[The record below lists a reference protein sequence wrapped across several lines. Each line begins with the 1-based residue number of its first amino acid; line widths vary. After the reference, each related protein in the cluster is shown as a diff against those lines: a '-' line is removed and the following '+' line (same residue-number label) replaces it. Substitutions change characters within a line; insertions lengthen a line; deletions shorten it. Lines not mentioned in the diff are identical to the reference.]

1 MNSNCAAKN
10 CTITNRNTTMDTKTL
25 RQKILDLAIRGKLV
39 PQDPNDE
46 PASVLLERIK
56 AEKERLI
63 KEGKIKRS
71 KKSAKTSDTPHYEN
85 VPFEVP
91 ESWVWCRLDDIVCEL
106 KYGTSE
112 KSSSVG
118 KIAVLRMGNI
128 TNVGTIDYSNLVYSS
143 NDEDIE
149 QYSLEKNDLLFNR
162 TNSSEWVGKTAI
174 YKEEQP
180 AIYAGYLIRIKPL
193 LISPDYLNTV
203 MNSGYYRD
211 WCYDVKTDAVNQSNI
226 NAQKLSQLMIPI
238 PPLKEQGRIVAEM
251 DKWISLIDI
260 VKNGKGDLLTVI
272 KQAKSKI
279 LDLAIHGKL
288 VPQDP
293 NDEPPIELLKRIN
306 PDFTPCDNGHY
317 SSMIA
322 NGYYDYTN
330 TNPRNGY
337 VSGTNHQ
344 NPSLIIN
351 GGTFAGGL
359 NTIKN
364 DDGARL
370 VINDG
375 TFTNMSQA
383 TVQNHHVA
391 EIKGG
396 IFNTTG
402 SAQYVVDNE
411 GHNGAANDLGQM
423 TISGGTLNGKI
434 YVVGAGA
441 SLAVTG
447 GTFSDPSA
455 LLYLSG
461 NANVKIR
468 LNGDATC
475 NGFKTQSGQSVEL
488 DLNNH
493 VLTLAKPTVGSAGTE
508 TNSCQLLKGSTVT
521 MKNGTLASDNDK
533 IMIQNYCN
541 LTLDAMTVRGLN
553 ALYVLS
559 NNCGNILI
567 NNTTINAGTGAYAFD
582 VCGFSTYTDGV
593 KVTVKGTSIIN
604 GNVELSKSTGN
615 TEPMELNIE
624 GGTFNG
630 NLVVDSSITDASSII
645 NVTGTPSFTGT
656 GWDSYK
662 K

>member
-1 MNSNCAAKN
+1 
-10 CTITNRNTTMDTKTL
+10 MDTKAL
-25 RQKILDLAIRGKLV
+25 RQKILDLAIHGKLV

-238 PPLKEQGRIVAEM
+238 PPLKEQERIVAEM

-293 NDEPPIELLKRIN
+293 NDEPAIELLKRIN

-317 SSMIA
+317 TFDVP
-322 NGYYDYTN
+322 NGWNWCKLNDLCSFLSRGKSPKYSEDDKTY
-330 TNPRNGY
+330 P
-337 VSGTNHQ
+337 V
-344 NPSLIIN
+344 
-351 GGTFAGGL
+351 FAQKCNL
-359 NTIKN
+359 K
-364 DDGARL
+364 
-370 VINDG
+370 
-375 TFTNMSQA
+375 
-383 TVQNHHVA
+383 
-391 EIKGG
+391 EGG
-396 IFNTTG
+396 I
-402 SAQYVVDNE
+402 
-411 GHNGAANDLGQM
+411 
-423 TISGGTLNGKI
+423 
-434 YVVGAGA
+434 
-441 SLAVTG
+441 SLEQAR
-447 GTFSDPSA
+447 FLDPS
-455 LLYLSG
+455 
-461 NANVKIR
+461 
-468 LNGDATC
+468 
-475 NGFKTQSGQSVEL
+475 
-488 DLNNH
+488 
-493 VLTLAKPTVGSAGTE
+493 
-508 TNSCQLLKGSTVT
+508 
-521 MKNGTLASDNDK
+521 
-533 IMIQNYCN
+533 
-541 LTLDAMTVRGLN
+541 
-553 ALYVLS
+553 
-559 NNCGNILI
+559 
-567 NNTTINAGTGAYAFD
+567 TINKWDSKYKLQTGD
-582 VCGFSTYTDGV
+582 V
-593 KVTVKGTSIIN
+593 
-604 GNVELSKSTGN
+604 
-615 TEPMELNIE
+615 
-624 GGTFNG
+624 
-630 NLVVDSSITDASSII
+630 LVNS
-645 NVTGTPSFTGT
+645 TGT
-656 GWDSYK
+656 GTVGRTRLFDESYLGKYPFVVPDSHVAVVRTYEEINSEYVFAYMSSQLIQQYIEDNLAGSTNQK
-662 K
+662 ELYIGVLENLYFPFPPINEQQRIVQKIEELFSVLDNIQNALEA

>member
-1 MNSNCAAKN
+1 MNSNDAVFDCIIRK
-10 CTITNRNTTMDTKTL
+10 RKTTMDTKAL
-25 RQKILDLAIRGKLV
+25 RQKILDLAIHGKLV

-238 PPLKEQGRIVAEM
+238 PPLKEQERIVAEM

-293 NDEPPIELLKRIN
+293 NDEPAIELLKRIN

-317 SSMIA
+317 TFDVP
-322 NGYYDYTN
+322 NGWNWCKLNDLCSFLSRGKSPKYSEDDKTY
-330 TNPRNGY
+330 P
-337 VSGTNHQ
+337 V
-344 NPSLIIN
+344 
-351 GGTFAGGL
+351 FAQKCNL
-359 NTIKN
+359 K
-364 DDGARL
+364 
-370 VINDG
+370 
-375 TFTNMSQA
+375 
-383 TVQNHHVA
+383 
-391 EIKGG
+391 EGG
-396 IFNTTG
+396 I
-402 SAQYVVDNE
+402 
-411 GHNGAANDLGQM
+411 
-423 TISGGTLNGKI
+423 
-434 YVVGAGA
+434 
-441 SLAVTG
+441 SLEQAR
-447 GTFSDPSA
+447 FLDPS
-455 LLYLSG
+455 
-461 NANVKIR
+461 
-468 LNGDATC
+468 
-475 NGFKTQSGQSVEL
+475 
-488 DLNNH
+488 
-493 VLTLAKPTVGSAGTE
+493 
-508 TNSCQLLKGSTVT
+508 
-521 MKNGTLASDNDK
+521 
-533 IMIQNYCN
+533 
-541 LTLDAMTVRGLN
+541 
-553 ALYVLS
+553 
-559 NNCGNILI
+559 
-567 NNTTINAGTGAYAFD
+567 TINKWDSKYKLQTGD
-582 VCGFSTYTDGV
+582 V
-593 KVTVKGTSIIN
+593 
-604 GNVELSKSTGN
+604 
-615 TEPMELNIE
+615 
-624 GGTFNG
+624 
-630 NLVVDSSITDASSII
+630 LVNS
-645 NVTGTPSFTGT
+645 TGT
-656 GWDSYK
+656 GTVGRTRLFDESYLGKYPFVVPDSHVAVVRTYEEINSEYVFAYMSSQLIQQYIEDNLAGSTNQK
-662 K
+662 ELYIGVLENLYFPFPPINEQQRIVQKIEELFSVLDNIQNALEV